1 MSVLSE
7 ENCVIC
13 IEGFSKGDIITSTP
27 CECEGLYHFKC
38 LHEWYKKKSV
48 CPTCNKEVDIS
59 LSESEKEDGVREYED
74 EGEEDDDLAITVNEI
89 LDEYN
94 RSIQYSHHQSYQ
106 APPIYIHEPINQ
118 QHQRH
123 QRHRVSER
131 RISRR
136 AQRKERCNELM
147 CNCFATIGGIFG
159 LFVLG
164 RMIFG

>member
-38 LHEWYKKKSV
+38 LYEWYKKKAV
-48 CPTCNKEVDIS
+48 CPTCNKEVDIT
-59 LSESEKEDGVREYED
+59 LSESEKEDGVREYENE
-74 EGEEDDDLAITVNEI
+74 EGEDDDLAITVNEI

-94 RSIQYSHHQSYQ
+94 RSIQYSHRQPYPH
-106 APPIYIHEPINQ
+106 PPIYIHEPINQ
-118 QHQRH
+118 QH
-123 QRHRVSER
+123 RVS
-131 RISRR
+131 IR

-147 CNCFATIGGIFG
+147 CNCFTTIGGIFG